1 MEVNMQNVGKVLAV
15 NSQIARIRFLEKIP
29 EIGDI
34 LVMEENPDVKM
45 EVYSV
50 PNKNSVD
57 CLILSNSNKLIRG
70 KSILNTKEKLT
81 IPVGEKVL
89 GRVIDIFGDPL
100 DEQPLETEDNYP
112 VASANTLHLQEIVP
126 PEEIIETGIKSI
138 DFFAPL
144 LRGGKLGLFGGAG
157 LGKTVL
163 LTELI
168 NNLVIRQESESESES
183 KSKNKNNTVSV
194 FSAVGER
201 SREAKELH
209 QRLKQAEVMQNTTLV
224 VGQMGENPAV
234 RFRTGSAGA
243 AIAEYFRDHLETNVF
258 FFMDNVFRF
267 AQAGYEL
274 STLMNMIPS
283 EGGYQPTLPSEIGHL
298 HQRLSSTNKADI
310 TTIEAV
316 YLPSDDITDQSVQTT
331 FPYLD
336 TTLVLSRNIYKT
348 GRLPA
353 VDLLNSTSSALT
365 PEIAG
370 EKHYEVYVKTKKTL
384 QEAQK
389 LERIVSLVGM
399 SELSEEKKVVY
410 NRAELIK
417 NYMTQY
423 FFVVEDQTGEPGQ
436 FVPRKQVVEDVE
448 KILSGKLD
456 KKDPEQ
462 LLFAKSLE

>member
-1 MEVNMQNVGKVLAV
+1 MQNTGKVLAV
-15 NSQIARIRFLEKIP
+15 NSQIARIQFLEKLP

-34 LVMEENPDVKM
+34 LVMQENPEVKM

-50 PNKNSVD
+50 PDKNSID

-70 KSILNTKEKLT
+70 TTIINTKEKLT
-81 IPVGEKVL
+81 IPVGQKVL
-89 GRVIDIFGDPL
+89 GRVIDIFGKPL
-100 DEQPLETEDNYP
+100 DEKPLETEDNYP
-112 VASANTLHLQEIVP
+112 VASANTLHLQEIAP
-126 PEEIIETGIKSI
+126 PEEIIETGIKAI

-168 NNLVIRQESESESES
+168 NNLVIRQESKS
-183 KSKNKNNTVSV
+183 KSKNNTISV

-209 QRLKQAEVMQNTTLV
+209 QRLKQAKVMQNTSLV

-243 AIAEYFRDHLETNVF
+243 AIAEYFRDHLETDVF

-365 PEIAG
+365 PDIAG
-370 EKHYEVYVKTKKTL
+370 EKHYEVYIKTKKTL

-399 SELSEEKKVVY
+399 SELSEDKKVIY

-436 FVPRKQVVEDVE
+436 FVPRKQVVEDIE
-448 KILSGKLD
+448 KILDGRLD
-456 KKDPEQ
+456 KKEPEE